1 MGYGYGVWLV
11 YDDDEIKTEHISHI
25 TIACFMKKNEAE
37 KLYAELTKSSDKA
50 VVNISGTSE
59 YYFSSFYD
67 HDTNK
72 MCSWGYNGSCDKW
85 GMYKK
90 ICNKY
95 QCDFAFTPHTSIEY
109 GMYPKLLK
117 PININDK
124 KLSCKICCVD
134 IRSDFPEDW
143 KIMQTNK

>member
-50 VVNISGTSE
+50 VVNISGIPK

-85 GMYKK
+85 GMYNKL
-90 ICNKY
+90 CNKY
-95 QCDFAFTPHTSIEY
+95 QCDFAFTPHTSMKY
-109 GMYPKLLK
+109 GMFPKLFK

-124 KLSCKICCVD
+124 KLYCKICCVD

-143 KIMQTNK
+143 KIIQPNK